1 MTSPHFAGGFG
12 NSALAQPLT
21 ARKTLG
27 RMRATFFCLIL
38 VVSRLGCLAAETDAP
53 ASAATVTETKTLD
66 SVGIRVVQ
74 TAEIQLGAVGPISA
88 VGFPPTPP
96 TTVVT
101 GTRVRLTA
109 TAAGPAATVEWF
121 KNDTLIA
128 RSGSTHEIAQ
138 AEAADSGWYYARF
151 LLPDGRLEM
160 TDTLA
165 LFVTTPGQRLANT
178 AARVRV
184 APGQPPPVV
193 GFVVEPGPKATQ
205 LLVRA
210 VGPSLSRFGVTDPL
224 ADPSLVIWNSRGQS
238 MTPVTRRPASP
249 ATVSSDGISVVA
261 TDTPSVAAAEIRVG
275 AFPLPENA
283 IDPAHVYRL
292 APGAYTVQVGSASGA
307 GTGTVL
313 LEIYDVPL

>member
-1 MTSPHFAGGFG
+1 MRAEIPGLVLVLSLRL
-12 NSALAQPLT
+12 SALAAESSLPVT
-21 ARKTLG
+21 A
-27 RMRATFFCLIL
+27 
-38 VVSRLGCLAAETDAP
+38 V
-53 ASAATVTETKTLD
+53 TVTEPKVLE
-66 SVGIRVVQ
+66 SVGIQVAQ
-74 TAEIQLGAVGPISA
+74 TADIQLGAVGPISA

-109 TAAGPAATVEWF
+109 IAARPTTTVEWF

-138 AEAADSGWYYARF
+138 AAAADSGWYYARF
-151 LLPDGRLEM
+151 VLPDGRLEM

-165 LFVTTPGQRLANT
+165 LFVTTPGQRLTNT

-224 ADPSLVIWNSRGQS
+224 ADPSLVIWNARGQS
-238 MTPVTRRPASP
+238 MTPVTRRPAPPVAVSP
-249 ATVSSDGISVVA
+249 DGISLVA
-261 TDTPSVAAAEIRVG
+261 TDIPSVAAAEVRVG

-283 IDPAHVYRL
+283 TDPAHVYRL
-292 APGAYTVQVGSASGA
+292 APGAYTIQVGSASGGSA
-307 GTGTVL
+307 GTVL
-313 LEIYDVPL
+313 LEIYEVPL